1 LLADARKFGARGMIG
16 GNMSISF
23 LNLDL
28 DAFLSD
34 VALWISGDDRR
45 DDSYKPWRE
54 EELRA
59 FLERQCH
66 LTRSRPVPGRFV
78 VHHDRAFDYWKELVA
93 RHQTQID
100 LVHVDAHADFGL
112 GDRSWI
118 NVITR
123 VLHSPVDQR
132 ADPCR
137 GSSALNPGSYITYAL
152 AARWISSMV
161 YVHHLDYGDDV
172 PVIYFEHNDS
182 SPPNRLQLKAY
193 NSDVISRLEFGAWPP
208 PVGDAV
214 SFEPI
219 VPFTKVAIT
228 DFHSH
233 APFQYAL
240 LCQSPGFTPA
250 AADALI
256 PIFDEYIEFDRPWQQ
271 VIAETPLKVSK

>member
-1 LLADARKFGARGMIG
+1 
-16 GNMSISF
+16 MSISF

-34 VALWISGDDRR
+34 VADCIAGDDRR

-78 VHHDRAFDYWKELVA
+78 VHHDRAFDYWKELLA
-93 RHQTQID
+93 THQGQID
-100 LVHVDAHADFGL
+100 LVHVDAHADLGL
-112 GDRSWI
+112 GDRSW
-118 NVITR
+118 VH
-123 VLHSPVDQR
+123 VVSELLHLPPDQR
-132 ADPCR
+132 TDPPR
-137 GSSALNPGSYITYAL
+137 GSRYLNLGSYIAYAL
-152 AARWISSMV
+152 AARWIASMV
-161 YVHHLDYGDDV
+161 YVHHPMCQGGGDT
-172 PVIYFEHNDS
+172 PAIYFENNDA
-182 SPPNRLQLKAY
+182 SPPNRIQLKAY
-193 NSDVISRLEFGAWPP
+193 KKDGLFRDYPPPIKDVIRL
-208 PVGDAV
+208 
-214 SFEPI
+214 EPI

-233 APFQYAL
+233 RPFQYAL
-240 LCQSPGFTPA
+240 LCQSPGFTPS

-271 VIAETPLKVSK
+271 VIAETPLKLSK

>member
-1 LLADARKFGARGMIG
+1 
-16 GNMSISF
+16 MSISF

-34 VALWISGDDRR
+34 VAQWIAGDDRR

-66 LTRSRPVPGRFV
+66 LTRLRRVPGRFV

-100 LVHVDAHADFGL
+100 LVHVDAHADL
-112 GDRSWI
+112 GRGDASWVHVVSELLSLPVGQRS
-118 NVITR
+118 
-123 VLHSPVDQR
+123 
-132 ADPCR
+132 DPPR
-137 GSSALNPGSYITYAL
+137 GSRFLNLGSYIAYAL
-152 AARWISSMV
+152 AARWIASMV
-161 YVHHLDYGDDV
+161 YVHHPSYGGTDV
-172 PVIYFEHNDS
+172 PPIYFENNDA
-182 SPPNRLQLKAY
+182 SPPNRIQLKAWKKDGLFRDY
-193 NSDVISRLEFGAWPP
+193 PP
-208 PVGDAV
+208 PIKDAV

-219 VPFTKVAIT
+219 VPFTKVAIE

-233 APFQYAL
+233 SPFQYAL

-256 PIFDEYIEFDRPWQQ
+256 PIFGEYIEFDRPWQQ
-271 VIAETPLKVSK
+271 VIAETPLKLSK

>member
-1 LLADARKFGARGMIG
+1 
-16 GNMSISF
+16 MSISF

-34 VALWISGDDRR
+34 VADWIAGDDRR
-45 DDSYKPWRE
+45 DESYKPWRE

-59 FLERQCH
+59 FLEGQCH

-93 RHQTQID
+93 RHQTQIN
-100 LVHVDAHADFGL
+100 LVHVDAHADMGQ
-112 GDRSWI
+112 GERSW
-118 NVITR
+118 VH
-123 VLHSPVDQR
+123 VVSKLLYLPPDQR
-132 ADPCR
+132 TDPPR
-137 GSSALNPGSYITYAL
+137 GSAFLSAGSYVAYAL
-152 AARWISSMV
+152 AARWISSLV
-161 YVHHLDYGDDV
+161 YVYHPQTGGRDIPAV
-172 PVIYFEHNDS
+172 YFENNDA
-182 SPPNRLQLKAY
+182 SPPNRIQLKAY
-193 NSDVISRLEFGAWPP
+193 EKDGLLRTHPP
-208 PVGDAV
+208 PINDAV
-214 SFEPI
+214 NFEPI

-228 DFHSH
+228 DFRSH

-271 VIAETPLKVSK
+271 VIAETPLKAAKH

>member
-1 LLADARKFGARGMIG
+1 
-16 GNMSISF
+16 MSISF

-34 VALWISGDDRR
+34 VADSIAGDDRR

-66 LTRSRPVPGRFV
+66 LTRSCPVPGRFV

-93 RHQTQID
+93 RHKTQIN
-100 LVHVDAHADFGL
+100 LVHVDAHADMGQ
-112 GDRSWI
+112 GERSW
-118 NVITR
+118 VH
-123 VLHSPVDQR
+123 VVSELLYLPPDQR
-132 ADPCR
+132 TDPPR
-137 GSSALNPGSYITYAL
+137 ASTFLSAGSYVAYAL
-152 AARWISSMV
+152 AARWIASMV
-161 YVHHLDYGDDV
+161 YVHHPNYRGADAPAL
-172 PVIYFEHNDS
+172 YFENNDA
-182 SPPNRLQLKAY
+182 SPPNRIQLKAY
-193 NSDVISRLEFGAWPP
+193 KKDGLFRTYPP
-208 PVGDAV
+208 PIKDAV

-219 VPFTKVAIT
+219 VPFTKVAIA
-228 DFHSH
+228 DFHYSD

-271 VIAETPLKVSK
+271 VIAETPLKLNQNRNENSKLRA